1 MDYIGLGRRIRTQ
14 RKLQGMTQKTL
25 AEKAGISLPFYGHIE
40 RGTRKASLETIIGIA
55 NALRVSTDMLLQD
68 SLIGTLYADD
78 ADLSARQRA
87 LINDIV
93 NVLREHDQ

>member
-1 MDYIGLGRRIRTQ
+1 
-14 RKLQGMTQKTL
+14 MTQKTL